1 MNRLVTVGILGT
13 SLVYNCFAYA
23 NVEVKTAHELA
34 IFRLG
39 YIHSITPF
47 DLKKPTNELQTIAN
61 MYALT
66 YAIQALPD
74 EIEQKYYAL
83 PSITQKNIAF
93 EYCKAYS
100 IPKNTKIEATSIL
113 NDILSIY

>member
-1 MNRLVTVGILGT
+1 MKKLITISIFGATLF
-13 SLVYNCFAYA
+13 YNCLAYA

-47 DLKKPTNELQTIAN
+47 DIKEPTDDLQTIAN

-66 YAIQALPD
+66 YAIKDLPA
-74 EIEQKYYAL
+74 EIEEKYYTL
-83 PSITQKNIAF
+83 PCTTQEDIAF

-100 IPKNTKIEATSIL
+100 TPHNIHVGVLDMLK
-113 NDILSIY
+113 DILSVY